1 MYQGLELS
9 AGKFLYLLPCLRHQ
23 KTKIMNFI
31 SKIHLPYVDNIL
43 SREDTSGNQTDI
55 VTFHWVLFLLV
66 QKATEKNAQNCQAHL
81 IKKLQ
86 IKLYSRHSVFYDQY
100 NVSAA

>member
-1 MYQGLELS
+1 MYQVLELS

-43 SREDTSGNQTDI
+43 SKEDTSGNQTDI

-66 QKATEKNAQNCQAHL
+66 QKATERKTHKTVKHIL
-81 IKKLQ
+81 
-86 IKLYSRHSVFYDQY
+86 
-100 NVSAA
+100 